1 MLPTVTGVLAVS
13 NLHCRSFGF
22 GKSKAMIT
30 GQIGPVVR
38 ARVSDLA
45 SLDPDRPAGPAQR
58 ATWENALSFFFGLRS
73 FELYFGHGTFVLQR
87 RLT

>member
-22 GKSKAMIT
+22 SKSKAMIT

-58 ATWENALSFFFGLRS
+58 ATWENALSFFLDSGASSCILDMER
-73 FELYFGHGTFVLQR
+73 LYCSED
-87 RLT
+87 